1 MDFRS
6 TRLGKRGG
14 GARLTRG
21 LDEPGVGGVRD
32 DGDGQ
37 IPQVEFQSAR
47 DDVDVFVRFH
57 RDVRLLASCEG
68 GGSDG
73 TTSETTGK

>member
-6 TRLGKRGG
+6 TRLGKRL
-14 GARLTRG
+14 RLTCG
-21 LDEPGVGGVRD
+21 LDEPGVGVVRD

-47 DDVDVFVRFH
+47 DDVDVLVRFH